1 MTTPILFLC
10 SELRRGGAE
19 RQWTQ
24 LVPALQERGLEP
36 RVLALRDTGPFY
48 DELATAGIPVACA
61 HMKSRFDVGGLR
73 RAFALAGRPALVVSQ
88 GTNALVV
95 GEAIATRAGVG
106 HVTIEHAASGL
117 PRRRHRRLLTRV
129 VSRSVERVVAVGES
143 QAAELEQRG
152 YRAEQI
158 TVIRNGVPRLAPSRP
173 RDQTRAE
180 LGLAVGDVAVMLV
193 ATLRQE
199 KNVPLF
205 LAAVE
210 GAVGR
215 EPGIRGFIAG
225 GGPLLP
231 PIRELAGDS
240 GPTTV
245 LGERDDVPDLLA
257 AADIVCLTSDAEA
270 MPMVLLEAGSLGRP
284 VVATD
289 VGGNREVVVD
299 GETGLLVAPGDL
311 GGVAGALL
319 RLARDPELRRAMGE
333 RALARHEDLF
343 TLERMVDGYRSLLEG
358 ELRATP

>member
-1 MTTPILFLC
+1 MTPILFLC
-10 SELRRGGAE
+10 SELQRGGAE

-24 LVPALQERGLEP
+24 LVPALRERGLES

-48 DELATAGIPVACA
+48 DELAAAGVPVACA

-95 GEAIATRAGVG
+95 GEAIATRARVA

-117 PRRRHRRLLTRV
+117 PRRRHRRLLTRL

-152 YRAEQI
+152 YRADQI
-158 TVIRNGVPRLAPSRP
+158 TVIRNGVPRLTPSRP
-173 RDQTRAE
+173 RDETRAT
-180 LGLAVGDVAVMLV
+180 LGLPADGVAVMLV
-193 ATLRQE
+193 ATLRPE

-210 GAVGR
+210 GAAVQ
-215 EPGIRGFIAG
+215 EPRIRGFVAG
-225 GGPLLP
+225 GGPLLR
-231 PIRELAGDS
+231 PIRELAGG

-257 AADIVCLTSDAEA
+257 AADIVCLSSDLEA
-270 MPMVLLEAGSLGRP
+270 MPMVLLEAIALGRP
-284 VVATD
+284 VVATN
-289 VGGNREVVVD
+289 VGGNGEVVVG
-299 GETGLLVAPGDL
+299 GESGLLVPPGDL
-311 GGVAGALL
+311 GGLAGALL

-333 RALARHEDLF
+333 RARVRHEDLF
-343 TLERMVDGYRSLLEG
+343 SLERMVDGYRSLLEG
-358 ELRATP
+358 QLRARQ